1 LGRFS
6 RPPKAIGTGF
16 AHTHTSVSH
25 FNGEVTGAMNKGVR
39 TLPPLE
45 DGGTG
50 RMPFLF
56 FGFLFF

>member
-1 LGRFS
+1 LDSFS
-6 RPPKAIGTGF
+6 RPPEDVGTGF

-45 DGGTG
+45 FGGIG

-56 FGFLFF
+56 F